1 MPDPGRQSM
10 LQQLGQRTLTAVA
23 DVGQFG
29 RFSGR
34 MFGWLFRSGTRWRLL
49 APQLYEIGVRS
60 IPVVAITGV
69 FVGMV
74 LAVQIY
80 DQIYATAAR
89 NRAGLLVNISV
100 VRELGPVLAGVMLAG
115 RVGGALAAEL
125 GTMKV
130 TEQIDALVSLA
141 ADPIRY
147 LVVPR
152 FLACLLLIP
161 FLTVYCDFVGVLGG
175 YAIVIWAY
183 GESAADYWYYS
194 AQGIETFDVMAGVVK
209 SLFFGGAIALIS
221 CYKGFHSRPGAE
233 GVGRATTEAFVLSF
247 IAILIINLFM
257 AILFQA
263 FYAAVWGTPPTA
275 SW

>member
-1 MPDPGRQSM
+1 MADAGHQPM
-10 LQQLGQRTLTAVA
+10 LQHLGERTVTAVA

-29 RFSGR
+29 RFAGR

-115 RVGGALAAEL
+115 RVGGALAAEM

-141 ADPIRY
+141 ADPVRY

-161 FLTVYCDFVGVLGG
+161 FLTVYCDFMGVLGG

-183 GESAADYWYYS
+183 GESSADYWYYS